1 MKVLSFMNPKG
12 GVGKTVSAI
21 SFSYALVNKG
31 YKVLLIDTDPRS
43 AVEIF
48 LGIESPLTINELL
61 QDFSLGKEVNL
72 EKYVNKKNGLDIIV
86 SSYYLSKFPTFFNS
100 DMITKTFIFK
110 NLVESVSHDYDYI
123 LFDTE
128 GTVNELT
135 TSVLFGTNQVF
146 IPTQASSIDLIGI
159 RDILEVVSSAQKQNN
174 KLEIKKVFL
183 VRAKQKTNSYK
194 LIKEKLLSFFE
205 ENQFSEISIRENQD
219 IVNAMNEEL
228 DIFSY
233 KPNATAAQD
242 YRNLVEEYLKE
253 E

>member
-1 MKVLSFMNPKG
+1 M
-12 GVGKTVSAI
+12 
-21 SFSYALVNKG
+21 VNKG

-48 LGIESPLTINELL
+48 LGIESKLTINELL
-61 QDFSLGKEVNL
+61 QDFSSGKNIEL
-72 EKYVNKKNGLDIIV
+72 ENYINKKNGLDIIV
-86 SSYYLSKFPTFFNS
+86 SSYYLSKFSTFFNS

-110 NLVESVSHDYDYI
+110 NMLETLFKEYDYI
-123 LFDTE
+123 LLDTE
-128 GTVNELT
+128 GTVSELT

-159 RDILEVVSSAQKQNN
+159 RDILEVVSSAKKQNN

-228 DIFSY
+228 DIFNY

>member
-1 MKVLSFMNPKG
+1 MNPKG

-31 YKVLLIDTDPRS
+31 NKVLLIDTDPRS

-48 LGIESPLTINELL
+48 LGIESQLTINELL
-61 QDFSLGKEVNL
+61 QDFSVGKKINL
-72 EKYVNKKNGLDIIV
+72 ENYINKKNGLDIIV
-86 SSYYLSKFPTFFNS
+86 SSYYLSKFSTFFNS

-110 NLVESVSHDYDYI
+110 NLIESLLKDYDYI

-128 GTVNELT
+128 GTVSELT

-159 RDILEVVSSAQKQNN
+159 RDILEVVSNAKKQNS

-228 DIFSY
+228 DVFSY
-233 KPNATAAQD
+233 KKSAIAAQD
-242 YRNLVEEYLKE
+242 YMDLVEEYLKE
-253 E
+253 EGENEHR